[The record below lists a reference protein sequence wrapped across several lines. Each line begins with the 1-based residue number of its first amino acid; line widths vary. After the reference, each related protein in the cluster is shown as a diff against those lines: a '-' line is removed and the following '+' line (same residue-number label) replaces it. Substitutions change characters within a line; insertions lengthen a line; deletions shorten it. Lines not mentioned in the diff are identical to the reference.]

1 MNALHAVLAATLAV
15 ALAATA
21 QAQTPNP
28 SFALVGH
35 IEELTLDGPT
45 ADPLSGGFVR
55 VKGIRVR
62 LPRNLLIT
70 MPGQYLTLND
80 LFRGRKPASGDVA
93 LNDGGAGV
101 LGQSGL
107 ALRDTPRPL
116 VPFEIHL
123 TGNIVDGQYIA
134 GLAAIVQME
143 LGTGAGF
150 IRRID
155 HEKGELLVGA
165 RREAGESAVVAA
177 ARDDASARV
186 RLNDPSGAFGHR
198 NVDKFAP
205 NLDPID
211 ERFQLDAQN
220 APVVATTGYP
230 VCIPR
235 LKPPANDE
243 LCPQSNR
250 ALAPNADRFT
260 CGEEQAEASSPP
272 HAGCKPNLKAPLREG
287 DYVTYAGMLVE
298 EPGMPGRFFTAAHA
312 LGANLGIYT
321 SPGKNPAYVFI
332 EESLA
337 GMLGVP
343 FPNIDQEETSRFMTV
358 GFTTD
363 PSRDVDVLLMDIA
376 ASGAQTPRLLTTLTP
391 QRAGQIGRV
400 RITLPAKSNF
410 LPITREVRFRIAGPA
425 GNPDLAEYT
434 APIGEYIYPENTRFG
449 QAPSYPIPVPFEN
462 FCVLTRGGGRLET
475 LGRTAGPSIG
485 ALDPLPKSGHP
496 QPQPRADGQPTCP

>member
-1 MNALHAVLAATLAV
+1 MTALHALLAATLAV
-15 ALAATA
+15 AGAAH
-21 QAQTPNP
+21 AQTPNP

-35 IEELTLDGPT
+35 IEELTLD
-45 ADPLSGGFVR
+45 DPSDALSAGNAR
-55 VKGIRVR
+55 VKGINVT
-62 LPRNLLIT
+62 LPKNLLIT

-80 LFRGRKPASGDVA
+80 IFRGEKPGTAPA
-93 LNDGGAGV
+93 LKPVRA
-101 LGQSGL
+101 QSGL
-107 ALRDTPRPL
+107 ALRDTTPPPR

-134 GLAAIVQME
+134 GLATIVQME

-155 HEKGELLVGA
+155 HTKGELLVGA
-165 RREAGESAVVAA
+165 QRSAGESGAVATARDAA
-177 ARDDASARV
+177 AARV
-186 RLNDPSGAFGHR
+186 RLNDPSGTFGQR
-198 NVDKFAP
+198 NADKFPAGT
-205 NLDPID
+205 DPMD

-235 LKPPANDE
+235 VAPPANDAK
-243 LCPQSNR
+243 CPLQNR
-250 ALAPNADRFT
+250 APAPNADRFT
-260 CGEEQAEASSPP
+260 CGAEQAEASSPA
-272 HAGCKPNLKAPLREG
+272 HAACNPKLKAPLREG

-298 EPGMPGRFFTAAHA
+298 EPGAPGKFFTAAHA

-332 EESLA
+332 EESLS

-343 FPNIDQEETSRFMTV
+343 FANLDQEETSRFMTV

-376 ASGAQTPRLLTTLTP
+376 ANSTQTARLLTTLTP

-410 LPITREVRFRIAGPA
+410 LPITREVRYRIAGPA
-425 GNPDLAEYT
+425 ADPDLAEYT

-475 LGRTAGPSIG
+475 LGRTAGPPIG
-485 ALDPLPKSGHP
+485 ALFPLPLSGHP
-496 QPQPRADGQPTCP
+496 QPQPRADGIPTCP

>member
-1 MNALHAVLAATLAV
+1 MNALHALLAATLAV
-15 ALAATA
+15 AGAA
-21 QAQTPNP
+21 QAQTPSP

-35 IEELTLDGPT
+35 IEDLTLDTP
-45 ADPLSGGFVR
+45 ADALSGGSAR
-55 VKGIRVR
+55 VKGINVT

-80 LFRGRKPASGDVA
+80 LFRGDKPGGSGAPLKPVKA
-93 LNDGGAGV
+93 
-101 LGQSGL
+101 QSGL

-116 VPFEIHL
+116 APFEIHL
-123 TGNIVDGQYIA
+123 AGNIVDGQYIA

-150 IRRID
+150 IRGID
-155 HEKGELLVGA
+155 HAKGELLVGA
-165 RREAGESAVVAA
+165 QRDAGENAA
-177 ARDDASARV
+177 TATARDNAAARV
-186 RLNDPSGAFGHR
+186 RLNDPSGTFGHPNR
-198 NVDKFAP
+198 DKFPP
-205 NLDPID
+205 NADPMD

-235 LKPPANDE
+235 VKPPANDAKR
-243 LCPQSNR
+243 PQSNR
-250 ALAPNADRFT
+250 APAPNADRFT
-260 CGEEQAEASSPP
+260 CGAEQAEASSPA
-272 HAGCKPNLKAPLREG
+272 HAACDPKRKAPLRVG

-298 EPGMPGRFFTAAHA
+298 EPGAPGKFFTAAHA

-343 FPNIDQEETSRFMTV
+343 FPNLDQEETSRFMTV
-358 GFTTD
+358 GFTAD
-363 PSRDVDVLLMDIA
+363 PSRDVDVLLLDIA
-376 ASGAQTPRLLTTLTP
+376 ANGTQTPRLLTTLTP

-410 LPITREVRFRIAGPA
+410 LPITREVRYRIAGPA
-425 GNPDLAEYT
+425 SNPDLAEYT

-462 FCVLTRGGGRLET
+462 FCVLMRGGGRLET
-475 LGRTAGPSIG
+475 LRRTAGPPIG
-485 ALDPLPKSGHP
+485 ALDAPPLYGHA
-496 QPQPRADGQPTCP
+496 QPQPRADGVPTCP